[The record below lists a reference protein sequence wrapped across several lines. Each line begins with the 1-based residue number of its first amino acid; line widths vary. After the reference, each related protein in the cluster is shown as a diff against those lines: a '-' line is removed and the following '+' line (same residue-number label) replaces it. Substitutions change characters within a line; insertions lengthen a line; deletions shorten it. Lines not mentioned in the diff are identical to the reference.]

1 MNFSKTSAYA
11 LKILSFMADSGNG
24 MFSAQ
29 YLNRKLNIP
38 YPYLRQLLT
47 RLTTKGFIRST
58 RGRKGGFTFS
68 RDIHTIY
75 VADVI
80 DSVEGLEVFNTCM
93 VGFETCPFN
102 HTCPLHETWTET
114 RKSIIDV
121 LNRTSLADF
130 KKT

>member
-11 LKILSFMADSGNG
+11 LKVLCFMADSGKG
-24 MFSAQ
+24 IFSAQ
-29 YLNRKLNIP
+29 YLHRNLNIP

-47 RLTTKGFIRST
+47 SLSTKGFIKST
-58 RGRKGGFTFS
+58 RGRNGGFAFAS
-68 RDIHTIY
+68 DIRSIS

-80 DSVEGLEVFNTCM
+80 DAVEGLEVFNTCM
-93 VGFETCPFN
+93 VGFEACPFD

-114 RKSIIDV
+114 RESIINV
-121 LNRTSLADF
+121 LSRTSLADF